1 MGNRGQ
7 AGAAP
12 QAISVID
19 TGIRRHIAG
28 VTDHLLASF
37 AVTALAAAATGFALP
52 SALTQSNFWWI
63 ASVAAPLIL
72 ALVLA
77 YYRRRRRERLLSER
91 DLKTT
96 LRLLYALA
104 ALIGV
109 ASAAAF
115 VGGPRGASARVYLA
129 VALAFAVASIWGRAV
144 RRDFS
149 PLVERFIVA
158 ELVLLVGLAIAQ
170 IIEIIAWPEGIEYF
184 KYAINLRQSLP
195 DEATS
200 GSMEWVA
207 SLAVL
212 GYFSFALAYYARQL
226 GNRDFTAMNEEDM
239 RFAAAWGAYEIYASV
254 FRLPLVLL
262 QVSRIFST

>member
-1 MGNRGQ
+1 M
-7 AGAAP
+7 
-12 QAISVID
+12 
-19 TGIRRHIAG
+19 
-28 VTDHLLASF
+28 
-37 AVTALAAAATGFALP
+37 TALAAAATGFALP

-109 ASAAAF
+109 ASAAGFA
-115 VGGPRGASARVYLA
+115 GGPRGASARVYLA

-149 PLVERFIVA
+149 PLVERFIVV
-158 ELVLLVGLAIAQ
+158 ELVLFVGLAIAQ

-184 KYAINLRQSLP
+184 KYAI
-195 DEATS
+195 
-200 GSMEWVA
+200 
-207 SLAVL
+207 
-212 GYFSFALAYYARQL
+212 
-226 GNRDFTAMNEEDM
+226 
-239 RFAAAWGAYEIYASV
+239 
-254 FRLPLVLL
+254 
-262 QVSRIFST
+262 